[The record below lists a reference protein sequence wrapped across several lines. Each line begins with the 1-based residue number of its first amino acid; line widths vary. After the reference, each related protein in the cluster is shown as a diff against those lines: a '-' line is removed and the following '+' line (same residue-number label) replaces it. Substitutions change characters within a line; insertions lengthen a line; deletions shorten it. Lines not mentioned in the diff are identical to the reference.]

1 MDFKLKSNYSPCGD
15 QPQAIEQ
22 ILKSLE
28 KGNVH
33 NTLLGVTGSGKTFSM
48 ANIIEKWNKPTLII
62 AHNKTLAAQLY
73 QEFKQFFP
81 ENAVEYFVSYYDY
94 YQPEAYLPK
103 SDVYIEKDAAINSQ
117 LEGLRLSATKSLL
130 SRRDVVV
137 ISSVSCIY
145 GLGSPETYLD
155 MSVSIAVGEIRER
168 GRFLRELAS
177 MQYERSLYDSDG
189 GTFRVRGDVVE
200 VFPSYQ
206 DTGYRIEFF
215 DNEVDSISEIDLITG
230 KTVRNLEGITVYPT
244 SHFATPMDRIKK
256 AVKLIR
262 EECDERVEYF
272 NKSGKL
278 LEAQRIASRT
288 AYDIELL
295 NETGMCKGIENYS
308 RHIEGRSEG
317 EPPFTL
323 IDYFPEDFLLIV
335 DESHITI
342 PQIGGMFNGDRS
354 RKQALVDYGFR
365 LPSALDNRPL
375 NFKEFEKKVNQIL
388 YVSAT
393 PGDYELEKS
402 GGVTAEQIIRP
413 TGLLDPEIEVKPV
426 KNQIDDLLHQAS
438 LCTEKN
444 QRVLVT
450 TLTKKMAENL
460 NEYLN
465 DIGVKS
471 MYLHSEID
479 TLERVEI
486 LRDLRSGK
494 YDVLVGVNLLREGL
508 DLPEVALIAVLDADK
523 EGFLRSERSLIQVS
537 GRAARNVEGRVI
549 FYADVYTNSI
559 KKTIAET
566 MRRRKIQ
573 IEYNKKHNITPA
585 TIIKALSSNLA
596 ELFDKD
602 YVDLTKGKKLNNK
615 DYTREELVKHIKS
628 LEKEMK
634 MYAKKLK
641 FEKAA
646 ELRDKIRELKELVI
660 L

>member
-1 MDFKLKSNYSPCGD
+1 MNFKLTSKYSPCGD
-15 QPQAIEQ
+15 QPEAIKN
-22 ILKSLE
+22 IIKSLE

-33 NTLLGVTGSGKTFSM
+33 NVLLGVTGSGKTFSM
-48 ANIIEKWNKPTLII
+48 ANVIEKWQKPTLII

-73 QEFKQFFP
+73 QEFKEFFP
-81 ENAVEYFVSYYDY
+81 KNAVEYFVSYYDY
-94 YQPEAYLPK
+94 YQPEAYLAK
-103 SDVYIEKDAAINSQ
+103 SDVYIEKDASINKQ
-117 LEGLRLSATKSLL
+117 LEGLRLSSTKSLL
-130 SRRDVVV
+130 SRRDVIV
-137 ISSVSCIY
+137 IASVSCIY

-155 MSVSIAVGEIRER
+155 MSVTIVVGEIRER
-168 GRFLRELAS
+168 GRFLRELAT
-177 MQYERSLYDSDG
+177 MQYERNMYESDG

-200 VFPSYQ
+200 IFPTYQ
-206 DTGYRIEFF
+206 ESGFRVEFF
-215 DNEVDSISEIDLITG
+215 DNEIDRITEIDLITG
-230 KTVRNLEGITVYPT
+230 KAISVHDSITIFPA

-256 AVKLIR
+256 AIVRIR
-262 EECDERVEYF
+262 EEGDERVEYF
-272 NKSGKL
+272 NENKKL
-278 LEAQRIASRT
+278 LEAQRISQRT
-288 AYDIELL
+288 SYDIELL

-308 RHIEGRSEG
+308 RHIEGRDQG

-323 IDYFPEDFLLIV
+323 IDYFSEDFLIII

-342 PQIGGMFNGDRS
+342 PQIGGMFKGDRS
-354 RKQALVDYGFR
+354 RKQSLVDYGFR
-365 LPSALDNRPL
+365 LPSAIDNRPL
-375 NFKEFEKKVNQIL
+375 NFNEFEHKVNQIL

-393 PGDYELEKS
+393 PGEYELTKA
-402 GGVTAEQIIRP
+402 GDITAEQIIRP
-413 TGLLDPEIEVKPV
+413 TGLLDPKITVKPI
-426 KNQIDDLLHQAS
+426 KNQIDDLLNEAS
-438 LCTEKN
+438 KCVKKN

-460 NEYLN
+460 SEYLN
-465 DIGVKS
+465 DIGVNT

-523 EGFLRSERSLIQVS
+523 EGFLRSARSLIQVS

-549 FYADVYTNSI
+549 FYADVYTESI

-566 MRRRKIQ
+566 TRRRSIQ
-573 IEYNKKHNITPA
+573 KKYNKLHGIKPE
-585 TIIKALSSNLA
+585 TIVKALQSGLA

-602 YVDLTKGKKLNNK
+602 YVNLVDNK
-615 DYTREELVKHIKS
+615 AYDKNCTREELVIHIKS

-634 MYAKKLK
+634 KLAKELK

-646 ELRDKIRELKELVI
+646 TKRDEINELKKLFI
-660 L
+660 S